1 MGANGKPTETDARIP
16 VFQSAVQQLR
26 KGNFDVDIPAEP
38 PDAVGNLGL
47 ELNKL
52 AETLEQTFEE
62 TRKIQH
68 IAEQVTSGLF
78 LDEVLEKV
86 FASFRSVIPYNRLGA
101 AFLSDDKLHLT
112 HYWGRSDAEVVNIS
126 PGYTAAMQGSSLQA
140 VIETGKPRIIND
152 LEGYLAAHP
161 DSESTRLVVAEGVRS
176 SLTCPLIAHGK
187 PIGLLFFSSFAPHA
201 YENVHQ
207 GVFLRLA
214 VQLSLLVEK
223 SRLYQQLYE
232 VNQELLETKR
242 ILETQAMYDELTGLY
257 NRRAIMNL
265 LETRLSRARREN
277 LPLCL
282 IMIDIDFFKK
292 INDGH
297 GHQIGDL
304 ALKAV
309 AERLSRGMRD
319 YNRVGRYGGEEFL
332 IVLDGEDAEVA
343 EQIAERLRV
352 AIAEDPL
359 EDCGRRVKLTISL
372 GLAMASRV
380 ADLDPHQLIAI
391 ADQALYDAKQN
402 GRNRVKVRRID

>member
-1 MGANGKPTETDARIP
+1 MGANGGALETDKRIP

-26 KGNFDVDIPAEP
+26 EGNFAVDIPAEP
-38 PDAVGNLGL
+38 LDAVGVLGL
-47 ELNKL
+47 ELSRL
-52 AETLEQTFEE
+52 AETLEQNFEE
-62 TRKIQH
+62 TRKIQQ
-68 IAEQVTSGLF
+68 IADQLSGGLF
-78 LDEVLEKV
+78 LDDVLEKV
-86 FASFRSVIPYNRLGA
+86 FESFRSVIPYNRLAA
-101 AFLSDDKLHLT
+101 AFLSDDKLQLT
-112 HYWGRSDAEVVNIS
+112 HYWGRSDAEMVNIS
-126 PGYTAAMQGSSLQA
+126 PGYTASMQGSSLQG

-152 LEGYLAAHP
+152 LESYLAAHP
-161 DSESTRLVVAEGVRS
+161 ESESTRLVLAERVRS

-187 PIGLLFFSSFAPHA
+187 PIGLLFFSSFAKNT

-232 VNQELLETKR
+232 VNQELLEAKR
-242 ILETQAMYDELTGLY
+242 ILQTQAMQDELTGLY
-257 NRRAIMNL
+257 NRRAIMGL
-265 LETRLSRARREN
+265 FETRLSRARREG

-282 IMIDIDFFKK
+282 VMIDIDFFKK

-297 GHQIGDL
+297 GHLVGDR

-309 AERLSRGMRD
+309 ADRLRRGVRD

-343 EQIAERLRV
+343 EQIAERLR
-352 AIAEDPL
+352 ASIAEEAL
-359 EDCGRRVKLTISL
+359 EDCGQRVRLTISL
-372 GLAMASRV
+372 GLAMAAQV
-380 ADLDPHQLIAI
+380 ADLDPHQLLAI

-402 GRNRVKVRRID
+402 GRNQVKVRRIG

>member
-1 MGANGKPTETDARIP
+1 MQHLRNGK
-16 VFQSAVQQLR
+16 
-26 KGNFDVDIPAEP
+26 FDVDIPAEP
-38 PDAVGNLGL
+38 LDAVGILGL
-47 ELNKL
+47 ELTRL
-52 AETLEQTFEE
+52 AETLELNYQQTQ
-62 TRKIQH
+62 KIQH
-68 IAEQVTSGLF
+68 IAEQVTGGLF

-86 FASFRSVIPYNRLGA
+86 FESFRSVIPYHRLGA
-101 AFLSDDKLHLT
+101 AFLSDDKACLT
-112 HYWGRSDAEVVNIS
+112 HYWGRSDADMLNIS
-126 PGYTAAMQGSSLQA
+126 PGYSAAMQGSSLQR

-152 LEGYLAAHP
+152 LESYLAEHP
-161 DSESTRLVVAEGVRS
+161 ESDSSRLVMAEGVRS

-187 PIGLLFFSSFAPHA
+187 PIGLLFFSSFEKNT

-214 VQLSLLVEK
+214 LQLSLLVEK

-232 VNQELLETKR
+232 VNQELREAKR
-242 ILETQAMYDELTGLY
+242 ILQDQAMHDDLTGLY

-297 GHQIGDL
+297 GHLVGDR
-304 ALKAV
+304 ALKMV
-309 AERLSRGMRD
+309 ADRLSRGVRD
-319 YNRVGRYGGEEFL
+319 YNRVGRYGGEEFI

-343 EQIAERLRV
+343 EQIAERLRL
-352 AIAEDPL
+352 AIDQETLVD
-359 EDCGRRVKLTISL
+359 GGHRVRLTISL

-402 GRNRVKVRRID
+402 GRNQVKVRRVA

>member
-1 MGANGKPTETDARIP
+1 MGAGGKSIETDERIP
-16 VFQSAVQQLR
+16 VLQSAVQHLR
-26 KGNFDVDIPAEP
+26 NGKFDVEIPAEP
-38 PDAVGNLGL
+38 LDAVGILGL
-47 ELNKL
+47 ELTRL
-52 AETLEQTFEE
+52 AESLELNFEQ

-68 IAEQVTSGLF
+68 IAEQVTGGLF

-86 FASFRSVIPYNRLGA
+86 FESFRSVIPYNRLGA
-101 AFLSDDKLHLT
+101 AFLSDDKACLT
-112 HYWGRSDAEVVNIS
+112 HYWGRSDADMLNIS
-126 PGYTAAMQGSSLQA
+126 PGYTAAMQGSSLQL

-152 LEGYLAAHP
+152 LESYLETHP
-161 DSESTRLVVAEGVRS
+161 DSDSSRLVMAEGVRS

-187 PIGLLFFSSFAPHA
+187 PIGLLFFSSFEKNT

-214 VQLSLLVEK
+214 LQLSLLVEK

-232 VNQELLETKR
+232 VNQELREAKR
-242 ILETQAMYDELTGLY
+242 ILQDQAMHDDLTGLY

-282 IMIDIDFFKK
+282 VMIDIDFFKK

-297 GHQIGDL
+297 GHQIGDR

-309 AERLSRGMRD
+309 ADRLSRAVRD

-343 EQIAERLRV
+343 EQIAERLR
-352 AIAEDPL
+352 ASIAEEAL
-359 EDCGRRVKLTISL
+359 EDCGHRVRLTISL
-372 GLAMASRV
+372 GLAV
-380 ADLDPHQLIAI
+380 ARQVGDLDPHQLIAI

-402 GRNRVKVRRID
+402 GRNQVKLRRIT

>member
-1 MGANGKPTETDARIP
+1 MGSEAESDKRIP

-26 KGNFDVDIPAEP
+26 EGNFAVDIPAEP
-38 PDAVGNLGL
+38 LDAVGYLGL
-47 ELNKL
+47 ELTRL
-52 AETLEQTFEE
+52 AETLEQNFEE
-62 TRKIQH
+62 SRKLQH
-68 IAEQVTSGLF
+68 IAEQLTSGLF
-78 LDEVLEKV
+78 LDDVLEKV
-86 FASFRSVIPYNRLGA
+86 FQTFRRVIPYNRLAA
-101 AFLSDDKLHLT
+101 AFLSDDKRHLT
-112 HYWGRSDAEVVNIS
+112 HYWGRSDGEMVNIP
-126 PGYTAAMQGSSLQA
+126 PGYTASMQGSSLQV

-152 LEGYLAAHP
+152 LERYLEAHP
-161 DSESTRLVVAEGVRS
+161 ASESSRLVLAEGVRS

-187 PIGLLFFSSFAPHA
+187 PIGLLFFSSFTPNT

-232 VNQELLETKR
+232 VNQELLEAKR
-242 ILETQAMYDELTGLY
+242 ILQDQAMHDELTGLY
-257 NRRAIMNL
+257 NRRAIMGL
-265 LETRLSRARREN
+265 LETRLSRARREG

-282 IMIDIDFFKK
+282 VMIDIDFFKR

-297 GHQIGDL
+297 GHLVGDR

-309 AERLSRGMRD
+309 ADRLSRGVRD

-343 EQIAERLRV
+343 EQIAERLRAAV
-352 AIAEDPL
+352 AEEAL
-359 EDCGRRVKLTISL
+359 EECGQRVKLTISL
-372 GLAMASRV
+372 GLALAPAV
-380 ADLDPHQLIAI
+380 AELDPLQLLAV

-402 GRNRVKVRRID
+402 GRNQVKVRRMA

>member
-1 MGANGKPTETDARIP
+1 MTAGGKSIETDERIP
-16 VFQSAVQQLR
+16 VLQSAVKHLR
-26 KGNFDVDIPAEP
+26 NGKFDVEIPAEP
-38 PDAVGNLGL
+38 LDAVGILGL
-47 ELNKL
+47 ELTRL
-52 AETLEQTFEE
+52 AETLELNFEQ

-68 IAEQVTSGLF
+68 IAEQVTGGLF

-86 FASFRSVIPYNRLGA
+86 FDSFRSVIPYNRLGA
-101 AFLSDDKLHLT
+101 AFLSDDKACLT
-112 HYWGRSDAEVVNIS
+112 HYWGRSDADMLNIS
-126 PGYTAAMQGSSLQA
+126 PGYTAAMQGSSLQL

-152 LEGYLAAHP
+152 LESYLEAHP
-161 DSESTRLVVAEGVRS
+161 DSDSSRLVMAEGVRS

-187 PIGLLFFSSFAPHA
+187 PIGLLFFSSFEKNT

-214 VQLSLLVEK
+214 LQLSLLVEK

-232 VNQELLETKR
+232 VNQELREAKR
-242 ILETQAMYDELTGLY
+242 ILQDQAMHDDLTGLY
-257 NRRAIMNL
+257 NRRAIMSL

-297 GHQIGDL
+297 GHQIGDR

-309 AERLSRGMRD
+309 ADRLSRAVRD

-343 EQIAERLRV
+343 EQIAERLR
-352 AIAEDPL
+352 ASIAEEAL
-359 EDCGRRVKLTISL
+359 EDCGQRVRLTISL
-372 GLAMASRV
+372 GLAV
-380 ADLDPHQLIAI
+380 ARQVGDLDPHQLIAI

-402 GRNRVKVRRID
+402 GRNQVKLRQIA